1 MKLTEFNPGSGCGC
15 KLGPEALQ
23 GILGASGIRADDF
36 WPLLW
41 VGHEHSD
48 DAAVIDLGDGRGLVQ
63 TVDFL
68 PPLSTT
74 PTILGA
80 LPRPM
85 H

>member
-41 VGHEHSD
+41 VG
-48 DAAVIDLGDGRGLVQ
+48 ARA
-63 TVDFL
+63 F
-68 PPLSTT
+68 
-74 PTILGA
+74 
-80 LPRPM
+80 
-85 H
+85 